1 MIGWAIGDS
10 SAGDLNRFV
19 AIQQGEEDGVHKSE
33 SFSGPRPLSSPQ
45 LRHCG
50 QSRHDT
56 RDAREAR
63 GQLLAEARGIEWVQP
78 GLPDGS
84 EPRLRRP
91 DQSAHAGQG
100 FVSRRLVDEQFRNQG
115 IGSLALYE
123 IEDYCRER
131 GMRAFQLQL
140 PMRNKSAAI
149 FYRKAG
155 FRELARRVMILEV
168 RPEEVVQARRA
179 SASKRR

>member
-1 MIGWAIGDS
+1 MLVSFRSCGPKDHKALLKLVIAYNKYEKIPVHRKSLSQGLDALLRNPSQGKMWLMENHKKPVGYALLTYNFELEYGG
-10 SAGDLNRFV
+10 AEGVLRDLFV
-19 AIQQGEEDGVHKSE
+19 EKK
-33 SFSGPRPLSSPQ
+33 
-45 LRHCG
+45 
-50 QSRHDT
+50 
-56 RDAREAR
+56 
-63 GQLLAEARGIEWVQP
+63 
-78 GLPDGS
+78 
-84 EPRLRRP
+84 
-91 DQSAHAGQG
+91 
-100 FVSRRLVDEQFRNQG
+100 FRNQG

-155 FRELARRVMILEV
+155 FRELPRRVMILEV